1 MMLDVVKKLVV
12 LRERSDPAV
21 PATVVGVT
29 GTSINMNEPITPH
42 SSLVSQVPVIGTSIK
57 GADHERGEISIA
69 ERKNELR

>member
-29 GTSINMNEPITPH
+29 GTSIE
-42 SSLVSQVPVIGTSIK
+42 
-57 GADHERGEISIA
+57 GADHPPLLARLSGPCHRHIHQRSRSREGRDKHCGE
-69 ERKNELR
+69 EK